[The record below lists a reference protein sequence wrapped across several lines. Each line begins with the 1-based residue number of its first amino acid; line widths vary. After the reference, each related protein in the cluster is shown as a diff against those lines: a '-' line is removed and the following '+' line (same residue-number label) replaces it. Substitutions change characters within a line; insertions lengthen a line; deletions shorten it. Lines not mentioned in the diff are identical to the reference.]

1 MIRGDSGSGKSDL
14 ALRCI
19 GMAAGGI
26 AGEPAFLVSDDQVVL
41 RRDAS
46 GIMVSPPPTIAGRLE
61 VRGVGIVEVEHVG
74 AARLALVVDLVE
86 PAAVERLPQERHC
99 LIDDVRIPV
108 LRLAPF
114 EASAPLKLLLC
125 LRRVMRQNP

>member
-1 MIRGDSGSGKSDL
+1 MPAVSWCRRRQPSPAGSKY
-14 ALRCI
+14 
-19 GMAAGGI
+19 AG
-26 AGEPAFLVSDDQVVL
+26 S
-41 RRDAS
+41 AS
-46 GIMVSPPPTIAGRLE
+46 SRSP
-61 VRGVGIVEVEHVG
+61 HVG

-86 PAAVERLPQERHC
+86 PAAIERLPQAQHC

-125 LRRVMRQNP
+125 LWRVMQQNP